1 MLIPVCFDSPSMIT
15 IYFNGSLT
23 EKEGELIHAPYAGAR
38 PIKEDGRFVCVKLPT
53 HGVGYDVAAQIYT
66 IEHFRHGVD
75 FEGPDFIKVMDWF
88 NAKDN
93 SDFYTKITKRFKLKK
108 KDFQEVYKIEF
119 VKQCFIPEQIM
130 GVLKKV
136 GKARLTPL
144 SPGGY
149 AGVDFTIDAS
159 NLKDAAIVVAFLYR
173 AETVNELSPKKSP
186 LFRELMDH
194 NNVDSLRGLAAMYGS
209 TVDSLLDFEGEE

>member
-1 MLIPVCFDSPSMIT
+1 MPISVIT

-23 EKEGELIHAPYAGAR
+23 EKEEKLIYAPYAGAC
-38 PIKEDGRFVCVKLPT
+38 PIKEGERFIGVKLPT
-53 HGVGYDVAAQIYT
+53 HAVGHDVAAQIYT

-88 NAKDN
+88 SAKDN
-93 SDFYTKITKRFKLKK
+93 SDFYTKITKRFNLSK
-108 KDFQEVYKIEF
+108 KDFQSVYKIEF

-130 GVLKKV
+130 GVLKNV

-149 AGVDFTIDAS
+149 TGVDFTIDAS
-159 NLKDAAIVVAFLYR
+159 NLKDAAIAVTFLYL
-173 AETVNELSPKKSP
+173 AEAVNELSLKESP
-186 LFRELMDH
+186 LFRELMNH
-194 NNVDSLRGLAAMYGS
+194 NNVDSLRGLAAMYSS